1 MHQLPDDRLAQAY
14 ALEDVVQAGEATV
27 VYRGHAR
34 ASGDPVIA
42 KVLRLQGSGVGE
54 VHRLR
59 FLKAVSALI
68 KHAPA
73 GAPPLKDAAWG
84 QEAAVL
90 LFVPVPGT
98 RLTQLP
104 GLTPPQAVHI
114 LARAA
119 AALETLHQAGVAH
132 LNLAPDNILVV
143 SAERV
148 FLTGLGWGF
157 LRLPTSGAAFAAPE
171 VRKAVDLA
179 EPQRCDIYSL
189 AFLTTTL
196 FEADVAYGED
206 EARVLLPPSV
216 REKLR
221 QVAELEEVL
230 ARCLHEDPFERP
242 SSVAVLAEALASA
255 VPAGVWEEEGTVR
268 LAEPAHPEVPV
279 PEPEAATVVSLSTP
293 LPAQP
298 APASGEEAGPPT
310 VAPEPA
316 PTAEPAPSPEPPPEA
331 PRVAQPVQAPTASAP
346 AAHPRRPRWLWPA
359 LAGLALF
366 LAAGGALL
374 FLPGG
379 KAPVPAPTPP
389 PPTPSPP
396 PVPTPVPQVSPA
408 ARLLEQ
414 AQGAL
419 REGDWE
425 AARETLAQVSQG
437 SLTAE
442 EREWLRQLELE
453 VLGAQQRAGLA
464 SLRAAWRSGD
474 VAGLRRALV
483 MLEKV
488 EPERLSPEDRSLL
501 GQARAVQQA
510 LRRLAQE
517 EKAQRWK
524 DVLEEARQLE
534 SLLPGTREASRA
546 QERAAQALEAQAR
559 SWEAQGQ
566 LDQALTVLETL
577 ERYLPARPGLA
588 GELERLRHARA
599 RQEQLRVVLERAARL
614 GREGKPE
621 QGLALLV
628 ELPAEQRGEA
638 QVQRVKEQLAQQ
650 LAKLDAGAPTVAPPS
665 ANFKWEYA
673 KGQVA
678 KIEVKASD
686 DHGLARVTLFF
697 RKKGEKSFRSLPMTK
712 TSGGTFVA
720 EIVPAVH
727 GNQDLEFYVLAEDH
741 SGHQG
746 QLGSEQK
753 PLEAKRKRG
762 LFGL

>member
-14 ALEDVVQAGEATV
+14 ALEDVVQASEATV

-73 GAPPLKDAAWG
+73 GVPPLKDAAWG

-104 GLTPPQAVHI
+104 GLTPPQAAHI

-119 AALETLHQAGVAH
+119 AALETLHQGGVAH
-132 LNLAPDNILVV
+132 VNLAPDNVLVV
-143 SAERV
+143 SAEKV

-157 LRLPTSGAAFAAPE
+157 VRLPTSGAAFAAPE

-196 FEADVAYGED
+196 FEADVAYGEE
-206 EARVLLPPSV
+206 EARVQLPPSV

-230 ARCLHEDPFERP
+230 ARCLHQDPFERP
-242 SSVAVLAEALASA
+242 SSVAVLAEALANA

-268 LAEPAHPEVPV
+268 LAEPTQQPVPA
-279 PEPEAATVVSLSTP
+279 PEPEAATVVSLSVP
-293 LPAQP
+293 APAQP
-298 APASGEEAGPPT
+298 APAPAEEASPQT
-310 VAPEPA
+310 VTPEPA
-316 PTAEPAPSPEPPPEA
+316 PTAEPAVSPEPPPEA
-331 PRVAQPVQAPTASAP
+331 PPVVQPVQAPTAPAP
-346 AAHPRRPRWLWPA
+346 AAHPRRRRWLWPA
-359 LAGLALF
+359 LAGLALV
-366 LAAGGALL
+366 LAAGGVLL
-374 FLPGG
+374 LLPGG
-379 KAPVPAPTPP
+379 KAPVPTPTPL
-389 PPTPSPP
+389 PPTPSPS
-396 PVPTPVPQVSPA
+396 PVPTPVLQVSPA
-408 ARLLEQ
+408 AGLLDT

-425 AARETLAQVSQG
+425 AAREALAHVSQG
-437 SLTAE
+437 SLTDE
-442 EREWLRQLELE
+442 ERERFRQLELE
-453 VLGAQQRAGLA
+453 VLAAQQQAGLA

-474 VAGLRRALV
+474 VAGLRRALA

-488 EPERLSPEDRSLL
+488 EPERFSPEDRSLL
-501 GQARAVQQA
+501 NQARAVQQA
-510 LRRLAQE
+510 LRRLARE

-524 DVLEEARQLE
+524 EVLEEAHQLE

-546 QERAAQALEAQAR
+546 QEQAAEALEAQAQ

-588 GELERLRHARA
+588 GQLERLRHARA
-599 RQEQLRVVLERAARL
+599 RQEQLRAVLERAARL

-621 QGLALLV
+621 QGLALV
-628 ELPAEQRGEA
+628 AELPADQRGEA
-638 QVQRVKEQLAQQ
+638 QVQRLKEQLSQQ
-650 LAKLDAGAPTVAPPS
+650 LAQLDAGAPTVAPPS
-665 ANFKWEYA
+665 ANFRWQYA
-673 KGQVA
+673 KRQVA
-678 KIEVKASD
+678 KIEVMASD

-697 RKKGEKSFRSLPMTK
+697 RKKGDKSFRSVPMTK
-712 TSGGTFVA
+712 TSSGTFVA

-727 GNQDLEFYVLAEDH
+727 GDQDLEFYVLAEDH

-746 QLGSEQK
+746 QLGSEQR

-762 LFGL
+762 LFGF